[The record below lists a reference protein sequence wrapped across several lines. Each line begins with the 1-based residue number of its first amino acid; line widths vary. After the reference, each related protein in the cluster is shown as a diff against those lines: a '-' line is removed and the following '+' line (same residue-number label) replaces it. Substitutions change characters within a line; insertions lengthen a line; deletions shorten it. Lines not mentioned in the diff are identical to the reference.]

1 MRSVVALVIV
11 GLVARAHAEPAD
23 DLRAEGEQFA
33 KAGRFTEAI
42 AAFKESNKLKP
53 RATSS
58 CLIGLAYTRREL
70 WPQAE
75 IMIDRCKRDAGA
87 DDPTPEWLPALE
99 QQLAQRLATIGVSP
113 VTISVIPASAKAE
126 LSVSSFAPD
135 ELFEPRTIHLPPG
148 SHVITARAPGFPTA
162 SETIEIKDAQPHTI
176 VIDLRE
182 KPKPVVAK
190 QVPAP
195 HSVVPLA
202 LLGAG
207 GALVAAGAIYHATA
221 LRTAANGLADATD
234 ATPDD
239 ALYSKWSH
247 KYDVRRE
254 VVIGL
259 YAAGAITAGIG
270 LILRLREP
278 AYETLPQV
286 SVVPTPGGGM
296 VTVGW

>member
-1 MRSVVALVIV
+1 VRWLGVLVIV
-11 GLVARAHAEPAD
+11 GLAANAHAEPAD
-23 DLRAEGEQFA
+23 DLRAEGEQLA
-33 KAGRFTEAI
+33 KAGHYTEAI
-42 AAFKESNKLKP
+42 VAFKKSNALAP
-53 RATSS
+53 RASSS

-75 IMIDRCKRDAGA
+75 IMIDRCKRDANPA
-87 DDPTPEWLPALE
+87 DPPPEWLPALE
-99 QQLAQRLATIGVSP
+99 KELAQRLATIGVAA
-113 VTISVIPASAKAE
+113 VTISVIPASARVE

-135 ELFEPRTIHLPPG
+135 ELFGPRTIHLPPG
-148 SHVITARAPGFPTA
+148 SHVITARAPGFPA
-162 SETIEIKDAQPHTI
+162 AHETIEIKDADPRTI

-182 KPKPVVAK
+182 KPRPVV
-190 QVPAP
+190 VPVQ
-195 HSVVPLA
+195 HSAVPLA

-207 GALVAAGAIYHATA
+207 GALVAAGVVYHATA

-239 ALYSKWSH
+239 HLYTRWSH
-247 KYDVRRE
+247 TYDVRRE

-270 LILRLREP
+270 LVLRLREKDR
-278 AYETLPQV
+278 ETLPQV
-286 SVVPTPGGGM
+286 SIVPTDGGGI